1 MATPV
6 RIPDQ
11 LGGLLR
17 TVRLQQGYTQA
28 DVAKRMGI
36 SVQAMSKLENNAGR
50 AAFDRIHRLCLI
62 LGLEM
67 VLQPLTGTDPDAP
80 APEW

>member
-17 TVRLQQGYTQA
+17 TARLQQGYTQA
-28 DVAKRMGI
+28 DVAKRMGV

-50 AAFDRIHRLCLI
+50 AGFDRIHRLCLI
-62 LGLEM
+62 LGLEL
-67 VLQPLTGTDPDAP
+67 VLQPRTGIDPDA
-80 APEW
+80 ATPEW